1 MPVDSA
7 ELDEA
12 IADVR
17 SHLASIDRDWSRLP
31 WVALLLVLGVPARIY
46 VGWLGAFVM
55 VVMTAVIAGISA
67 YIITGHRLRYTNK
80 LRELEAERRRLA

>member
-1 MPVDSA
+1 MAEAAS

-17 SHLASIDRDWSRLP
+17 SHLASLESDWSRLP
-31 WVALLLVLGVPARIY
+31 WVALLLVLGVPAKIY
-46 VGWLGAFVM
+46 LGWLGTFVTI
-55 VVMTAVIAGISA
+55 VMTAVIAGIAA

-80 LRELEAERRRLA
+80 LRELEAERRRLK

>member
-1 MPVDSA
+1 MPGQAV

-12 IADVR
+12 ITEVK
-17 SHLASIDRDWSRLP
+17 SHLTSLERDWSRLP
-31 WVALLLVLGVPARIY
+31 WVALLLVLGVPAKIY
-46 VGWLGAFVM
+46 IGWLGAFVTL
-55 VVMTAVIAGISA
+55 VMTAVIAGIAA